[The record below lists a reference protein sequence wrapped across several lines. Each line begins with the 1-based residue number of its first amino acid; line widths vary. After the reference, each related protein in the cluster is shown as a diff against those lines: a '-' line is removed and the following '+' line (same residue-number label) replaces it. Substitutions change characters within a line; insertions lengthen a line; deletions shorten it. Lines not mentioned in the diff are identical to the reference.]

1 MATNNPNCCV
11 QNQTIESLIIKF
23 NIKYKENNYIFSLF
37 DTGNDFLKIIAEKN
51 IDKNCEEIF
60 PNKYGIILHFDE
72 LKILH
77 RYFKMF
83 DTFEQAKTDIIELCK
98 SNAIKIIEIKEDE
111 LIINMDLKTV
121 NNNLITINLKKI
133 EDNVKEE
140 VSYLKKCCIE
150 QKKEIKELKNIII
163 NLNKRIEKIEE
174 KINNNES
181 NKINSNIINSNII
194 NNNNELMLLFKTI
207 SSNPKKLSLKLLYD
221 SEIEGENKEKFKSAY
236 IGKNDII
243 IFIKTQKNKRF
254 GGYAH
259 EAFQNKVNFSKTD
272 LKAFLF
278 NLDKMKIYKSKGGKL
293 SIWNFE
299 GNSMDFGTGTDLR
312 IFHEFFNKNNYT
324 NQSSNLDYN
333 YDEDYAL
340 NGEINFQ
347 VKYLE
352 IYKIIFN

>member
-37 DTGNDFLKIIAEKN
+37 DTWNDFLKIIAEKN

-140 VSYLKKCCIE
+140 VSYLKKYCIE

-163 NLNKRIEKIEE
+163 NLNKRVEKLEE
-174 KINNNES
+174 KI
-181 NKINSNIINSNII
+181 K
-194 NNNNELMLLFKTI
+194 LFKTI

-221 SEIEGENKEKFKSAY
+221 SEIEGENKEIFKSAY

-278 NLDKMKIYKSKGGKL
+278 NLDKMKIYKSKGGQL

-324 NQSSNLDYN
+324 NQNNNDYN

-352 IYKIIFN
+352 VYKIIFN

>member
-140 VSYLKKCCIE
+140 VSYLKKYCIE

-163 NLNKRIEKIEE
+163 NLNKRIEKLEE

-181 NKINSNIINSNII
+181 NKINSNIIN

-243 IFIKTQKNKRF
+243 IFLKHKKIK
-254 GGYAH
+254 
-259 EAFQNKVNFSKTD
+259 D
-272 LKAFLF
+272 LVDMLMKLF
-278 NLDKMKIYKSKGGKL
+278 KIK
-293 SIWNFE
+293 
-299 GNSMDFGTGTDLR
+299 
-312 IFHEFFNKNNYT
+312 
-324 NQSSNLDYN
+324 
-333 YDEDYAL
+333 
-340 NGEINFQ
+340 
-347 VKYLE
+347 
-352 IYKIIFN
+352 